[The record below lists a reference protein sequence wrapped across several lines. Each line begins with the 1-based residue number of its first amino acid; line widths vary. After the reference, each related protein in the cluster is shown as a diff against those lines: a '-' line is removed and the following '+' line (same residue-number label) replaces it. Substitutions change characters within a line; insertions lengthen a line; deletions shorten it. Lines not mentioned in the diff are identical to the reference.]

1 MVGAHKAF
9 VALVGVLALFV
20 GFAESQ
26 SQENKSQEHKIDG
39 EV

>member
-1 MVGAHKAF
+1 MVAAHKAF
-9 VALVGVLALFV
+9 AALGVLALIV

-26 SQENKSQEHKIDG
+26 SQEHKIDG